1 MDNLV
6 LAINVVFP
14 LLFMMVVGYLM
25 KVKNLVDDHSLNIMN
40 KIIFRVFMAIL
51 LFLNIYKMDIKEALN
66 KDNLFLILMLYIIII
81 SVFLILILG
90 LPKFVKDKK
99 KCSVMIQ
106 GLVRGNSIL
115 FGIPIVASIYGDNHI
130 GTVSLL
136 SAYLIPLFNVLG
148 VTVLEIYRGG
158 KVNIK
163 KILLGIVKN
172 PVIVA
177 STLAFL
183 FIIIGIKIPS
193 LILSPLESM
202 SKVTTPLAF
211 IVLGGTFDFK
221 MLCNNAKYLTVVAVG
236 KLIIIPAIVFYIAYN
251 LGVENEKMVALLGVM
266 TSPVAIASFTMAKEM
281 DADGELAGQ
290 IVITTSIASIATIF
304 IWVYLFG
311 TLNIL

>member
-1 MDNLV
+1 MNDLT

-14 LLFMMVVGYLM
+14 LFFMMVAGYIM
-25 KVKNLVDDHSLNIMN
+25 KRKNWVDDHSLDIMN
-40 KIIFRVFMAIL
+40 KLIFRVFMSIL

-66 KDNLFLILMLYIIII
+66 KDNLFLILLLYIIII
-81 SVFLILILG
+81 AFFILSILIM
-90 LPKFVKDKK
+90 PKLVRDKA

-115 FGIPIVASIYGDNHI
+115 FAIPIVASIYGDDHI
-130 GTVSLL
+130 GLVSLL
-136 SAYLIPLFNVLG
+136 SAYLIPLFNILG
-148 VTVLEIYRGG
+148 VTVLEMFRGG

-163 KILLGIVKN
+163 KVLMGIVTN
-172 PVIVA
+172 PTIIA

-183 FIIIGIKIPS
+183 FIFVGIKLPG

-221 MLCNNAKYLTVVAVG
+221 MLFKNAKYLAVVALG
-236 KLIIIPAIVFYIAYN
+236 KLLIIPAVVFYIAYN
-251 LGVENEKMVALLGVM
+251 LGIENEEMVALLGVM

-290 IVITTSIASIATIF
+290 IVITTSVTSIVTIF

-311 TLNIL
+311 TFNII